1 MALRR
6 ANGGGEVSLPADYVA
21 QHVELAYATTAYRSQ
36 GRTTDTTHSLVA
48 PTTTREVL
56 YVSATRGRE
65 SNSLYIDTS
74 FDPDPATGH
83 DGVTSLRT
91 AKDVLAGVLANA
103 GADLSAHESLE
114 RAQLKAEDFGLLA
127 AEYETLAQVAQQ
139 DRVGEL
145 LGRSGLEPERL
156 EEIRQS
162 PAYGPLLAVVR
173 DAEARGLDVEETLPG
188 LVAARSL
195 DGAQDIATVIRDR
208 IERWADAN
216 GSRRRTGSGLIAG
229 LIPRAVGVTDTDMAR
244 GLQERAGALQRR
256 ARELAEHAI
265 DQNPLWLRQLG
276 VRPCDRL
283 AAERWLEAV
292 KTIAAYRERWNIED
306 DSRPLGSKVTVR
318 SIEARNQRR
327 LARAA
332 VNTAIRVT
340 HATGTQRPE
349 VTSVAVGLTLNRGP
363 EL

>member
-1 MALRR
+1 MLPKPSLRHFQCPLNNRLVTTGKTWVKNGDRWIVTATNPDGSLALRR
-6 ANGGGEVSLPADYVA
+6 AKGGGEVMLPVDYVA

-36 GRTTDTTHSLVA
+36 GRTTDTAHAVVSPV
-48 PTTTREVL
+48 TTREVL

-65 SNSLYIDTS
+65 SNSLYVDTS
-74 FDPDPATGH
+74 FDPDPATSH
-83 DGVTSLRT
+83 DGVVSQRT
-91 AKDVLAGVLANA
+91 AQDVLAGVLANA

-139 DRVGEL
+139 HRVGEL

-156 EEIRQS
+156 EEIRES

-173 DAEARGLDVEETLPG
+173 DAEARGLDVEEGLPG

-195 DGAQDIATVIRDR
+195 DGAEDLAAVIRDR
-208 IERWADAN
+208 VDRWADAN
-216 GSRRRTGSGLIAG
+216 GSRRRRGSGLIAG
-229 LIPRAVGVTDTDMAR
+229 PIPRALGVTDTDMAR

-256 ARELAEHAI
+256 ARELAERAT

-276 VRPCDRL
+276 VRPSDPL

-292 KTIAAYRERWNIED
+292 KTIAAF
-306 DSRPLGSKVTVR
+306 
-318 SIEARNQRR
+318 
-327 LARAA
+327 
-332 VNTAIRVT
+332 RVF
-340 HATGTQRPE
+340 ANEG
-349 VTSVAVGLTLNRGP
+349 
-363 EL
+363 